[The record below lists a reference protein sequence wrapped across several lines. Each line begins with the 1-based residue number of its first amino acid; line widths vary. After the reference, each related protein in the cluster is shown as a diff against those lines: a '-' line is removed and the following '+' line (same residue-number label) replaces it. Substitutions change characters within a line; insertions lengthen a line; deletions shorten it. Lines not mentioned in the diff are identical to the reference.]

1 MSNAA
6 FMLAFGVTFC
16 VCVVLLAVYED
27 RKK

>member
-1 MSNAA
+1 MSNAE

-16 VCVVLLAVYED
+16 VVVVLLAVYED